1 MSDDR
6 AVVDW
11 PAIPLAGD
19 RVSVDRERLVRRAD
33 LRPAEV
39 GHHRTPWHRGHQ
51 ATMRIAEA
59 RSLIFSELDRVSV
72 FMDIA
77 MVQAT
82 EQCRILQA
90 GLASVGPVLDVVAF
104 QEDPVCTSGVRTRR
118 IALVQRTLERPSNRA
133 ALAPDRQ
140 RCAMFALDD
149 LDHTGITAES

>member
-19 RVSVDRERLVRRAD
+19 RVSVDLERLVHRSD
-33 LRPAEV
+33 PRPAEV
-39 GHHRTPWHRGHQ
+39 CHRRTPRHRGHQ

-59 RSLIFSELDRVSV
+59 RSLIFPELDRVSV

-82 EQCRILQA
+82 EQGHIFQA
-90 GLASVGPVLDVVAF
+90 GLAPVGPVL
-104 QEDPVCTSGVRTRR
+104 
-118 IALVQRTLERPSNRA
+118 
-133 ALAPDRQ
+133 
-140 RCAMFALDD
+140 
-149 LDHTGITAES
+149 

>member
-6 AVVDW
+6 AIVDW

-19 RVSVDRERLVRRAD
+19 RVSVDRERLIHRAD
-33 LRPAEV
+33 LRPAEIR
-39 GHHRTPWHRGHQ
+39 HRRTPRHRGHQ

-59 RSLIFSELDRVSV
+59 RSLIFPELDRVSV

-90 GLASVGPVLDVVAF
+90 GIAPSAQCLIWWPSRKI
-104 QEDPVCTSGVRTRR
+104 EDPVCTSGVRTYR
-118 IALVQRTLERPSNRA
+118 IALVQRTLE
-133 ALAPDRQ
+133 
-140 RCAMFALDD
+140 
-149 LDHTGITAES
+149 